1 MSADNKGDPLSRG
14 NESGKSLNWRQRL
27 RGIFGGQQGHSP
39 ASPVAAAE
47 PAAQAGFERAAE
59 HHRQGRLDEAEAA
72 YRELLKTQPES
83 AGVLLSLGVLQAQR
97 QNLAEAA
104 ELMGLAAAADPGNVT
119 AYMNRGNLLRAL
131 GRHQEAL
138 ASYEQVLKIN
148 PGNVDAL
155 TNRGVVLLDLGQ
167 GEKALASYEAAL
179 TVVPGHREA
188 GLRRCG
194 LLKGWGRLEEAQAG
208 YAQVLAAFPDDVA
221 VLFSRGLVLAELD
234 RIAEALASYDRA
246 LAIKPDYVEVL
257 INRGIAL
264 TRLGRTTEALESYDR
279 AVACNPGYAEAFN
292 NRGALLADLG
302 RYDAAL
308 EDYDRALAIKPDFP
322 GFLDNRA
329 GLFRLTGQH
338 ERAAK
343 DYSRLLELIPGDG
356 RALGYKLYANIQI
369 CKWDQH
375 DADKKELTRHIMADA
390 NILPFTALL
399 LSDSGEAHLRCARN
413 YARRKYPAAAK
424 PLWGGERYSHNRIR
438 IAYLSADFHLHATA
452 HLMAELFERH
462 DRERFEVS
470 AWSFGPETG
479 DAMRA
484 RLRRA
489 FEHFNDVRDASDD
502 DVAAQLRAAEIDIA
516 VDLKGYS
523 KGCRPAIFARRVAPI
538 QVNYLVYPGTTG
550 ADCMDYII
558 GDAEVIPEGQ
568 EALYSEQVV
577 RLPDSYQVNDSKRGI
592 AEHVPDRTEAGLPES
607 GFVFCCFNN
616 NYKITPAVFDVW
628 MRLLKQVEGSVLW
641 LLQDNAAASRNLRQE
656 TEVRGVDPGRLVFAP
671 RRPPPDH
678 LARHRLADLFLDTL
692 PCNAHT
698 TASDALWAGLPV
710 LTCRGQ
716 HFAGRVAASL
726 LRAIGL
732 PELIVDDLAAYEA
745 LAHKLATTPAL
756 LAGIK
761 TRLERNRTSYPL
773 FDIDQYRRHLESAY
787 VEMYQRYQRREPP
800 QGFAVG
806 RMS

>member
-1 MSADNKGDPLSRG
+1 MSADKKGGFLSRD
-14 NESGKSLNWRQRL
+14 NEPGRSLSWWQHL
-27 RGIFGGQQGHSP
+27 RGIFGGSAVRGMPH
-39 ASPVAAAE
+39 PVGAGAPTA
-47 PAAQAGFERAAE
+47 PTGFERAAE
-59 HHRQGRLDEAEAA
+59 HHRQGRLEEAEAV
-72 YRELLKTQPES
+72 YRELLRTQPES
-83 AGVLLSLGVLQAQR
+83 AEILLSLGVLQAQR

-104 ELMGLAAAADPGNVT
+104 ELMGRAAQADPGNV
-119 AYMNRGNLLRAL
+119 AAHMNRGNLLRAL

-138 ASYEQVLKIN
+138 ASYDRVLVIN

-155 TNRGVVLLDLGQ
+155 TNRGVALLDLGQ
-167 GEKALASYEAAL
+167 REKALASFEAAL
-179 TVVPGHREA
+179 AAAPGHREA

-194 LLKGWGRLEEAQAG
+194 VLKGLGRLEEAQAG
-208 YAQVLAAFPDDVA
+208 YAQVLATSPDDVA
-221 VLFSRGLVLAELD
+221 ALFNRGLVLAELD
-234 RIAEALASYDRA
+234 RIAEALASYDRT

-264 TRLGRTTEALESYDR
+264 TRLGRTAEALESYDR
-279 AVACNPGYAEAFN
+279 AVACNAGYAEAFN
-292 NRGALLADLG
+292 NRGALLADMG
-302 RYDAAL
+302 QYDAAL

-329 GLFRLTGQH
+329 GLFRLAGQH
-338 ERAAK
+338 ERAAR
-343 DYSRLLELIPGDG
+343 DYSRLLELAPGNG
-356 RALGYKLYANIQI
+356 PALGYKLYANIQI

-375 DADKKELTRHIMADA
+375 DADKNALTRHIMADA

-413 YARRKYPAAAK
+413 YAHRKYPVAAK
-424 PLWGGERYSHNRIR
+424 PLWSGERYSHDRIR
-438 IAYLSADFHLHATA
+438 IAYISADFHLHATA

-479 DAMRA
+479 DTMRG

-489 FEHFNDVRDASDD
+489 FEHFNDVRDISDD
-502 DVAAQLRAAEIDIA
+502 NVAAQLRAAEIDIA

-523 KGCRPAIFARRVAPI
+523 KGCRPAIFARRVAPV

-550 ADCMDYII
+550 TECMDYII
-558 GDAEVIPEGQ
+558 GDAEVIPEGH
-568 EALYSEQVV
+568 EVYFSEHVV
-577 RLPDSYQVNDSKRGI
+577 RLPDSYQVNDSKREI
-592 AEHVPDRTEAGLPES
+592 AEHVPGRAEAGLPES

-616 NYKITPAVFDVW
+616 NYKITPEVFDVW
-628 MRLLKQVEGSVLW
+628 MRLLKRVDGSVLW

-656 TEVRGVDPGRLVFAP
+656 AKARDVDPDRLVFAP

-678 LARHRLADLFLDTL
+678 LARHRLADLFLDTV

-716 HFAGRVAASL
+716 YFAGRVAASL

-745 LAHKLATTPAL
+745 MAYELATTPAL

-761 TRLERNRTSYPL
+761 FRLVQNGASYPL
-773 FDIDQYRRHLESAY
+773 FNIDQYRRHLESAY
-787 VEMYQRYQRREPP
+787 VAMYQRYQRGEPP
-800 QGFAVG
+800 QGFSVK
-806 RMS
+806 RMF